1 MHTEAAKE
9 IVIQAIGIGLVL
21 SLIFSETLGLAA
33 GGMVVPGY
41 VALMIHHPLRMCLS
55 MDEEELCS

>member
-1 MHTEAAKE
+1 MYTEAARE
-9 IVIQAIGIGLVL
+9 VIMQAIGIGLVL

-41 VALMIHHPLRMCLS
+41 AALMIQDRKS
-55 MDEEELCS
+55 VV